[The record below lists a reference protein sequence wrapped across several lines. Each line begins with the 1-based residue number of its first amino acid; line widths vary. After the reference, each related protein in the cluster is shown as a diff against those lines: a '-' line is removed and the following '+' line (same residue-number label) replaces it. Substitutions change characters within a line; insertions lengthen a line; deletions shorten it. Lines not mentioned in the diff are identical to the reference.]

1 MKKLLNYSTKYID
14 DEIKRRQ
21 SCLESAKHE
30 IRTGMD
36 YREILY
42 QRLDQRMAEQA
53 YDWVINS
60 LCDLFFEY
68 AQDGDIRMQLDVDAK
83 AAKESYY
90 IAALIGVLCYEMI
103 EKGFTHHVLDS
114 GSLYDFKKNNFNFSK
129 VAILANE
136 YELALKMTGMD
147 TVEGALVS
155 QDYSLACEILPDS
168 PEDDSI
174 GTDEITQCMWAIA
187 HGDEK
192 LFNNYIEKR
201 IKMLRRYA
209 RLNPRTFDSWGMAAV
224 KLAQRRGIQCH
235 IDVIELPYQL
245 LDDIRVDTRGLIFP
259 KAEQIRSI
267 IGEKKRS

>member
-30 IRTGMD
+30 SRTGMD

-103 EKGFTHHVLDS
+103 EKGFTHKIIS
-114 GSLYDFKKNNFNFSK
+114 ISLKWRFLQMNTN
-129 VAILANE
+129 
-136 YELALKMTGMD
+136 
-147 TVEGALVS
+147 
-155 QDYSLACEILPDS
+155 
-168 PEDDSI
+168 
-174 GTDEITQCMWAIA
+174 W
-187 HGDEK
+187 H
-192 LFNNYIEKR
+192 
-201 IKMLRRYA
+201 
-209 RLNPRTFDSWGMAAV
+209 
-224 KLAQRRGIQCH
+224 
-235 IDVIELPYQL
+235 
-245 LDDIRVDTRGLIFP
+245 
-259 KAEQIRSI
+259 
-267 IGEKKRS
+267 